1 MEDLNLTETEMR
13 YFSDLFLCCDE
24 ESNGKIPILKA
35 TELFRSSNVPNN
47 ILSQIMDISVAPNNH
62 ASLKHMNRK
71 QFYSALKLIA
81 AHQTN
86 MTLKPELLSTPLDLP
101 LPRFTWALNS
111 EANSDLIQLSNS
123 PKEQYLP
130 KRERNFG
137 NLGAYEPIRL
147 SSNLS
152 DSDLPQALS
161 HDTAEGLSTDSEIES
176 ETMSQ
181 RSGSCGRR
189 VKTGSPWSTASES
202 PTPTNSVAERVHP
215 VWEHSATG
223 RGVWPTNTAEE
234 HTRLLGTE
242 EESSDR
248 HSSEEE
254 GEGEAAGGAALW
266 AVSEAQARHYA
277 AQFTQLRPE
286 CGLLSGHTARMFFEK
301 SRLSVTDLRK
311 IWQLS
316 DITKDGMLT
325 LEEFSIAMHLIVLR
339 RNNIPVPDVLPA
351 CLVPRVDSHF
361 SQQAVTTDLVD
372 LGSDMFSSGTSAD
385 FNFAPKPEPNDPYE
399 SIPAKKPEDRPPSL
413 TPPKPEPQ
421 VNNKEWTKFVDDSPT
436 LSVSSPG
443 PKPVNFDFQKSA
455 VERDPKIFHPVALRV
470 TPDASALPAHGEG
483 DMRASTSPRRDDFAH
498 AFELASP
505 KRLAAQPDP
514 PQNGNNQEIKAIQR
528 PQPKKPVKSAGVLPP
543 PPAREPSVHAD
554 DGPQSLQY
562 PPKKEPP
569 PPPPPRPLRNHARSS
584 SLDLNRFKG
593 APAPPPQPPPRM
605 SPSATSP
612 PARRLHNQR
621 SEGEPAF
628 PPDAFAPPPR
638 DYEEEEGFGYI
649 REDAP
654 KMHGAFE
661 VYRKPSRESSCEAD
675 PDVKSL
681 QEQNAVLRR
690 VCRALCAELADAQRE
705 REALRL
711 RLEADTNTL

>member
-13 YFSDLFLCCDE
+13 YFGDLFLCCDE

-35 TELFRSSNVPNN
+35 TELFRSSNVPNDV
-47 ILSQIMDISVAPNNH
+47 LRQIMDISVAPNNCATLNH
-62 ASLKHMNRK
+62 LNRK

-86 MTLKPELLSTPLDLP
+86 ISLKPELLSLPLDLP

-111 EANSDLIQLSNS
+111 DPSADLIQLSNS
-123 PKEQYLP
+123 PKEQYIS
-130 KRERNFG
+130 KRERNFGG

-152 DSDLPQALS
+152 DSDVPQALS
-161 HDTAEGLSTDSEIES
+161 HDATEGVSTDSEIES

-234 HTRLLGTE
+234 HTQLLGTE

-254 GEGEAAGGAALW
+254 GEAEAGDDVW
-266 AVSEAQARHYA
+266 AISEVQANHYA
-277 AQFTQLRPE
+277 AQFAQLRPE
-286 CGLLSGHTARMFFEK
+286 RGLLSGQTARLFFEK
-301 SRLSVTDLRK
+301 SRLSVPDLRK

-351 CLVPRVDSHF
+351 CLVPKVDSRF

-372 LGSDMFSSGTSAD
+372 LGSDMFGSGTSAD
-385 FNFAPKPEPNDPYE
+385 FNFAPKPETNDPYE
-399 SIPAKKPEDRPPSL
+399 SKPAKKPEDLPPSL

-421 VNNKEWTKFVDDSPT
+421 VNNKEWTKFVDSPT
-436 LSVSSPG
+436 SSVSSPG
-443 PKPVNFDFQKSA
+443 PKPVNFDFHKSA
-455 VERDPKIFHPVALRV
+455 LERDPKIFHPVALRV
-470 TPDASALPAHGEG
+470 TPDANTLPTHGEG
-483 DMRASTSPRRDDFAH
+483 DMRSSTSPRKDDFAH

-505 KRLAAQPDP
+505 KRFSSQPAE
-514 PQNGNNQEIKAIQR
+514 PQNGNNQEIKSIQR

-543 PPAREPSVHAD
+543 PPARESSVHPE

-569 PPPPPRPLRNHARSS
+569 PPPPPRPLRNHTRSS

-612 PARRLHNQR
+612 PNRRLVNQR
-621 SEGEPAF
+621 SEGEPTF
-628 PPDAFAPPPR
+628 PPDAFAPR
-638 DYEEEEGFGYI
+638 EYEGEGFGYN

-675 PDVKSL
+675 PDIKSL
-681 QEQNAVLRR
+681 QEQNAVLHR
-690 VCRALCAELADAQRE
+690 VCRALCAELADVQRE
-705 REALRL
+705 REALKVRL
-711 RLEADTNTL
+711 DAHSTPV

>member
-1 MEDLNLTETEMR
+1 
-13 YFSDLFLCCDE
+13 
-24 ESNGKIPILKA
+24 
-35 TELFRSSNVPNN
+35 
-47 ILSQIMDISVAPNNH
+47 MDISVAPNTC
-62 ASLKHMNRK
+62 ASLNHMNRK

-81 AHQTN
+81 AHQN
-86 MTLKPELLSTPLDLP
+86 SVTLKPELLSTPLDLP
-101 LPRFTWALNS
+101 LPRFQWTLNS
-111 EANSDLIQLSNS
+111 DANADLIQLSNS
-123 PKEQYLP
+123 PKEQHIS
-130 KRERNFG
+130 KRERNFGG
-137 NLGAYEPIRL
+137 NLGAYEPIRV

-152 DSDLPQALS
+152 DSDAPPTLS
-161 HDTAEGLSTDSEIES
+161 HDNTEALSTDSEMES

-181 RSGSCGRR
+181 RSGSIGRR
-189 VKTGSPWSTASES
+189 AKAGSPWSTASES

-215 VWEHSATG
+215 AWENSITG
-223 RGVWPTNTAEE
+223 RGVWPTNTTEE

-254 GEGEAAGGAALW
+254 GEDGDSGEEVFAITE
-266 AVSEAQARHYA
+266 VQARHYA
-277 AQFTQLRPE
+277 AQFAQLRPE
-286 CGLLSGHTARMFFEK
+286 HGLLSGQTARLFFEK
-301 SRLSVTDLRK
+301 SRLSVPDLRK

-339 RNNIPVPDVLPA
+339 RNGIPVPDALPA

-372 LGSDMFSSGTSAD
+372 LGSDMFGSGTSAD
-385 FNFAPKPEPNDPYE
+385 FNFAPKPEVNDPYE
-399 SIPAKKPEDRPPSL
+399 SKPVKKSEERQPSL
-413 TPPKPEPQ
+413 SPPKPEPQ
-421 VNNKEWTKFVDDSPT
+421 INNKEWTKFVDSPT
-436 LSVSSPG
+436 SSVSSPG
-443 PKPVNFDFQKSA
+443 PKPVNFDFHKSA
-455 VERDPKIFHPVALRV
+455 LERDPKIFHPVALRV
-470 TPDASALPAHGEG
+470 TPDANTIPHDGEL
-483 DMRASTSPRRDDFAH
+483 RSSTSPRRDDFAH

-505 KRLAAQPDP
+505 KRLNSQPP
-514 PQNGNNQEIKAIQR
+514 PDQPPNGAPEIKSIQR
-528 PQPKKPVKSAGVLPP
+528 PQPKKPVKNAGVLPP
-543 PPAREPSVHAD
+543 PPARESSVHAEE
-554 DGPQSLQY
+554 GPQSLQY
-562 PPKKEPP
+562 APKKDPP
-569 PPPPPRPLRNHARSS
+569 PPPPPRPLRNHTRSS

-612 PARRLHNQR
+612 PARRLVNQR

-628 PPDAFAPPPR
+628 PPDAFAPR
-638 DYEEEEGFGYI
+638 EYEGEGFGYN

-681 QEQNAVLRR
+681 QEQNAVLHR
-690 VCRALCAELADAQRE
+690 VCRALCAELADVQRE
-705 REALRL
+705 REGLRV
-711 RLEADTNTL
+711 RLDTNSTPV

>member
-1 MEDLNLTETEMR
+1 MR
-13 YFSDLFLCCDE
+13 YFGDLFLCCDE

-35 TELFRSSNVPNN
+35 TELFRSSNISNEA
-47 ILSQIMDISVAPNNH
+47 LKQIMDISVGPNNC
-62 ASLKHMNRK
+62 SILNHMNRK

-86 MTLKPELLSTPLDLP
+86 MALKPELLSTPLDLP

-111 EANSDLIQLSNS
+111 EANADLIQLSNS
-123 PKEQYLP
+123 PKEHHIS
-130 KRERNFG
+130 KRERNFVG
-137 NLGAYEPIRL
+137 SLGAYEPMRL

-152 DSDLPQALS
+152 DSDVPQTLS
-161 HDTAEGLSTDSEIES
+161 HDTTEAISTDSEIES

-181 RSGSCGRR
+181 RSGSHGRR
-189 VKTGSPWSTASES
+189 AKSPWSTASES

-215 VWEHSATG
+215 IWEHSATG
-223 RGVWPTNTAEE
+223 RGVWPANTGEE

-254 GEGEAAGGAALW
+254 GDVETNNDIW
-266 AVSEAQARHYA
+266 SISDAQARHYA
-277 AQFTQLRPE
+277 AQFAQLRPE
-286 CGLLSGHTARMFFEK
+286 RGMLSGPTARLFFEK
-301 SRLSVTDLRK
+301 SRLSVPDLRK

-339 RNNIPVPDVLPA
+339 RNNIPVPDALPS
-351 CLVPRVDSHF
+351 CLVPKVDSRF

-385 FNFAPKPEPNDPYE
+385 FNFTPKADTHDPYDAKV
-399 SIPAKKPEDRPPSL
+399 AKKPDERRPSL
-413 TPPKPEPQ
+413 TSPKLEGQ
-421 VNNKEWTKFVDDSPT
+421 TNNKEWTKFVDSPT
-436 LSVSSPG
+436 SSVSSPG
-443 PKPVNFDFQKSA
+443 PKPVNFDFHKSA

-470 TPDASALPAHGEG
+470 TPDANALPAG
-483 DMRASTSPRRDDFAH
+483 DGDVRSSVSPRRDDFAH
-498 AFELASP
+498 AFEPPSP
-505 KRLAAQPDP
+505 KRLNSQPPAEP
-514 PQNGNNQEIKAIQR
+514 PPNGVPAEIRAIQR
-528 PQPKKPVKSAGVLPP
+528 PQPKKPLKSTGVLPP
-543 PPAREPSVHAD
+543 PPARDTAMHTDE
-554 DGPQSLQY
+554 GPQSLQFA
-562 PPKKEPP
+562 PKKEPP

-584 SLDLNRFKG
+584 SLDLNRLKG
-593 APAPPPQPPPRM
+593 PAPPPAPPPRC

-612 PARRLHNQR
+612 PTRRPLLNQR

-628 PPDAFAPPPR
+628 PAEAFAPP
-638 DYEEEEGFGYI
+638 DYEGEGFGYN

-661 VYRKPSRESSCEAD
+661 VYRKPSRESSSEAE
-675 PDVKSL
+675 PDVKAL
-681 QEQNAVLRR
+681 QEQNAVLHR
-690 VCRALCAELADAQRE
+690 VCRALCAELADVARD
-705 REALRL
+705 REALRV
-711 RLEADTNTL
+711 RLEQPAAAPPPP

>member
-1 MEDLNLTETEMR
+1 MEFTDLNLTETEMR
-13 YFSDLFLCCDE
+13 YFGDLFLCCDE

-35 TELFRSSNVPNN
+35 MELFRSSNVSNDV
-47 ILSQIMDISVAPNNH
+47 LKQIMDISVAPNNY
-62 ASLKHMNRK
+62 ASLNHMKRK

-86 MTLKPELLSTPLDLP
+86 MALKPELLSTPLDLP

-111 EANSDLIQLSNS
+111 EANADLIQLSNS
-123 PKEQYLP
+123 PKEQHIS
-130 KRERNFG
+130 KRERNFGG
-137 NLGAYEPIRL
+137 NLGAYEPIRV

-152 DSDLPQALS
+152 DSDVPQALS
-161 HDTAEGLSTDSEIES
+161 HDATEALSTDSEMES

-181 RSGSCGRR
+181 RSGSHGRR
-189 VKTGSPWSTASES
+189 GKNGSPWSTASES

-254 GEGEAAGGAALW
+254 GEGEAEAAW
-266 AVSEAQARHYA
+266 AISEAQARHYA
-277 AQFTQLRPE
+277 AQFAQLRPE
-286 CGLLSGHTARMFFEK
+286 RGLLSGPTARLFFEK
-301 SRLSVTDLRK
+301 SRLSVPDLRK

-339 RNNIPVPDVLPA
+339 RNNIPVPDTLPA
-351 CLVPRVDSHF
+351 CLIPQVDSRF
-361 SQQAVTTDLVD
+361 SQTALTTDLVD
-372 LGSDMFSSGTSAD
+372 LGSDMFSSGSSAD
-385 FNFAPKPEPNDPYE
+385 FSFVHKTEPE
-399 SIPAKKPEDRPPSL
+399 AKKPEPDRPPSL
-413 TPPKPEPQ
+413 SPPKPEPQ
-421 VNNKEWTKFVDDSPT
+421 LNNKEWTKFVDSPT
-436 LSVSSPG
+436 SSVSSPG
-443 PKPVNFDFQKSA
+443 PKPVNFDFHKSA

-470 TPDASALPAHGEG
+470 TPDAAPH
-483 DMRASTSPRRDDFAH
+483 DDVRASASPRRDDFAH

-505 KRLAAQPDP
+505 KRLNSQPPAEP
-514 PQNGNNQEIKAIQR
+514 PPNGAEIKSIQR
-528 PQPKKPVKSAGVLPP
+528 PQPRKPVKTAGVLPP
-543 PPAREPSVHAD
+543 PPAREPVTTHD
-554 DGPQSLQY
+554 EGPASLQY
-562 PPKKEPP
+562 APKKEPP
-569 PPPPPRPLRNHARSS
+569 PPPPPRPLRNHTRSS
-584 SLDLNRFKG
+584 SLDLNRLKST
-593 APAPPPQPPPRM
+593 APPAPPPRV
-605 SPSATSP
+605 SPSHASP
-612 PARRLHNQR
+612 PARRPLTNQR
-621 SEGEPAF
+621 SEGERGEPAF
-628 PPDAFAPPPR
+628 PPDAFAPR
-638 DYEEEEGFGYI
+638 EYEGDGFGYA
-649 REDAP
+649 RDDAP

-681 QEQNAVLRR
+681 QEQNAVLHR

-705 REALRL
+705 REALRV
-711 RLEADTNTL
+711 RLGTHTPV

>member
-35 TELFRSSNVPNN
+35 TELFRSSNVPND
-47 ILSQIMDISVAPNNH
+47 ILRQIMDISVAPNTCS
-62 ASLKHMNRK
+62 SLNHMNRN

-81 AHQTN
+81 AYQTN
-86 MTLKPELLSTPLDLP
+86 MSLKPELLSTPLDLP
-101 LPRFTWALNS
+101 LPRFTWALNAD
-111 EANSDLIQLSNS
+111 ANADLIQLSNS
-123 PKEQYLP
+123 PKEQHIS
-130 KRERNFG
+130 KRQRSFAD
-137 NLGAYEPIRL
+137 NLEYEPIGL
-147 SSNLS
+147 LPNLS
-152 DSDLPQALS
+152 DGDLLQTLT
-161 HDTAEGLSTDSEIES
+161 HDEPLSTDSEMES

-181 RSGSCGRR
+181 KSGSCGRR
-189 VKTGSPWSTASES
+189 AKAGSPWSTASES

-215 VWEHSATG
+215 IWEHSATG

-254 GEGEAAGGAALW
+254 GETDGEVFAI
-266 AVSEAQARHYA
+266 SEAQARHYA
-277 AQFTQLRPE
+277 AQFAQLRPE
-286 CGLLSGHTARMFFEK
+286 RGLLSGQTARLFFEK
-301 SRLSVTDLRK
+301 SRLSVPDLRK

-351 CLVPRVDSHF
+351 CLVPKVDSHF

-372 LGSDMFSSGTSAD
+372 LGADMFSSGTSAD
-385 FNFAPKPEPNDPYE
+385 FNFAPKPENNDPYE
-399 SIPAKKPEDRPPSL
+399 SKPVKKIEERQPSL

-421 VNNKEWTKFVDDSPT
+421 ANNKEWTKFVDSPT
-436 LSVSSPG
+436 SSVSSPG
-443 PKPVNFDFQKSA
+443 PKPVNFDFHKSA
-455 VERDPKIFHPVALRV
+455 LERDPKIFHPVALRV
-470 TPDASALPAHGEG
+470 TPDANTLPHEG
-483 DMRASTSPRRDDFAH
+483 DLRSSTSPRRDDFAH

-505 KRLAAQPDP
+505 KRLNSQPPLEQP
-514 PQNGNNQEIKAIQR
+514 PNGNPEIKSIQR
-528 PQPKKPVKSAGVLPP
+528 PQPKKPVKNAGVLPP
-543 PPAREPSVHAD
+543 PPTRESSVHPEE
-554 DGPQSLQY
+554 GPQSLQY
-562 PPKKEPP
+562 APKKDPP
-569 PPPPPRPLRNHARSS
+569 PPPPPRPLRNHTRSS

-612 PARRLHNQR
+612 PSRRLVNQR

-628 PPDAFAPPPR
+628 PPDAFAPR
-638 DYEEEEGFGYI
+638 EYEGEGFGYN

-675 PDVKSL
+675 PDVKAL
-681 QEQNAVLRR
+681 QEQNAVLHR
-690 VCRALCAELADAQRE
+690 VCRALVAELADVQRE
-705 REALRL
+705 REALRV
-711 RLEADTNTL
+711 RLDAHSTPV

>member
-13 YFSDLFLCCDE
+13 YFGDLFLCCDE

-35 TELFRSSNVPNN
+35 TELFRSSNIPNDV
-47 ILSQIMDISVAPNNH
+47 LKQIMDISVAPNNC
-62 ASLKHMNRK
+62 ASLNHMNRK

-86 MTLKPELLSTPLDLP
+86 MSLKPELLSTSLDLP

-111 EANSDLIQLSNS
+111 EANADLIQLSSS
-123 PKEQYLP
+123 PKEQHILI
-130 KRERNFG
+130 RERNFG
-137 NLGAYEPIRL
+137 ANLGAYEPIRV

-152 DSDLPQALS
+152 DSDGPQVLS
-161 HDTAEGLSTDSEIES
+161 HDGTEGLSTDSEMES

-181 RSGSCGRR
+181 RSGSHGRR
-189 VKTGSPWSTASES
+189 GKNGSPWSTASES

-215 VWEHSATG
+215 VWENSATG
-223 RGVWPTNTAEE
+223 RGVWPANTGEE

-254 GEGEAAGGAALW
+254 GDAETSEEMW
-266 AVSEAQARHYA
+266 AISEAQAHHYA
-277 AQFTQLRPE
+277 SQFAQLRPE
-286 CGLLSGHTARMFFEK
+286 CGLLSGQTAKLFFEK
-301 SRLSVTDLRK
+301 SRLSVPDLRK
-311 IWQLS
+311 IWLLS
-316 DITKDGMLT
+316 DITKDGKLT

-351 CLVPRVDSHF
+351 CLVPKVDSRF

-372 LGSDMFSSGTSAD
+372 LGSDMFSSGSSAD
-385 FNFAPKPEPNDPYE
+385 FSFVHKAETSDPYE
-399 SIPAKKPEDRPPSL
+399 SKLVKKPEDRQPSSSP
-413 TPPKPEPQ
+413 TKPEPQ
-421 VNNKEWTKFVDDSPT
+421 VNNKEWTKFVDSPT
-436 LSVSSPG
+436 SSVSSPG
-443 PKPVNFDFQKSA
+443 PKPVNFDFHKSA

-470 TPDASALPAHGEG
+470 TPDANTLPGHGDG
-483 DMRASTSPRRDDFAH
+483 DTRSSTSPRRDDFAH

-505 KRLAAQPDP
+505 KRLNSQPPSEP
-514 PQNGNNQEIKAIQR
+514 PPNGNNPEIKSIQR
-528 PQPKKPVKSAGVLPP
+528 PQPKKPLKSAGVLPP
-543 PPAREPSVHAD
+543 PPARESSVHAD

-562 PPKKEPP
+562 APKKEPP
-569 PPPPPRPLRNHARSS
+569 PPPPPRPLRNHTRSS

-605 SPSATSP
+605 SPSAASP
-612 PARRLHNQR
+612 PPRRALVNQR

-628 PPDAFAPPPR
+628 AADAFVPR
-638 DYEEEEGFGYI
+638 EYDGEGFGYN

-661 VYRKPSRESSCEAD
+661 VYRKPSRESSGED
-675 PDVKSL
+675 PDAKAL
-681 QEQNAVLRR
+681 QEQNAVLHR
-690 VCRALCAELADAQRE
+690 VCRALSAELADVQRE
-705 REALRL
+705 REALRH
-711 RLEADTNTL
+711 RLDARSTPL

>member
-35 TELFRSSNVPNN
+35 TELFRSSNVPND
-47 ILSQIMDISVAPNNH
+47 ILRQIMDISVAPNTCS
-62 ASLKHMNRK
+62 SLNHMNRN

-81 AHQTN
+81 AYQTN
-86 MTLKPELLSTPLDLP
+86 MSLKPELLSTPLDLP
-101 LPRFTWALNS
+101 LPRFTWALNAD
-111 EANSDLIQLSNS
+111 ANADLIQLSNS
-123 PKEQYLP
+123 PKEQHIS
-130 KRERNFG
+130 KRQRSFAD
-137 NLGAYEPIRL
+137 NLGEYEPIGL
-147 SSNLS
+147 LPNLS
-152 DSDLPQALS
+152 DGDLLQTLS
-161 HDTAEGLSTDSEIES
+161 HDEPLSTDSEIES

-181 RSGSCGRR
+181 KSGSCGRR
-189 VKTGSPWSTASES
+189 AKAGSPWSTASES

-215 VWEHSATG
+215 IWEHSATG

-254 GEGEAAGGAALW
+254 GEADGDIFAI
-266 AVSEAQARHYA
+266 SEAQARHYA
-277 AQFTQLRPE
+277 AQFAQLRPE
-286 CGLLSGHTARMFFEK
+286 RGLLSGQTARLFFEK
-301 SRLSVTDLRK
+301 SRLSVPDLRK

-339 RNNIPVPDVLPA
+339 RNDIPVPDVLPA
-351 CLVPRVDSHF
+351 CLVPKVDSHF

-372 LGSDMFSSGTSAD
+372 LGADMFGSGTSAD
-385 FNFAPKPEPNDPYE
+385 FNFAPKPENNDPYE
-399 SIPAKKPEDRPPSL
+399 SKPVKKVEERQPSL

-421 VNNKEWTKFVDDSPT
+421 ANNKEWTKFVDSPT
-436 LSVSSPG
+436 SSVSSPG
-443 PKPVNFDFQKSA
+443 PKPVNFDFHKSA
-455 VERDPKIFHPVALRV
+455 LERDPKIFHPVALRV
-470 TPDASALPAHGEG
+470 TPDANTLPHEG
-483 DMRASTSPRRDDFAH
+483 DLRSSTSPRRDDFAH

-505 KRLAAQPDP
+505 KRLNSQPPLEQP
-514 PQNGNNQEIKAIQR
+514 PNGNPEIKSIQR
-528 PQPKKPVKSAGVLPP
+528 PQPKKPVKNAGVLPP
-543 PPAREPSVHAD
+543 PPTRESSVHPEE
-554 DGPQSLQY
+554 GPQSLQY
-562 PPKKEPP
+562 APKKDPP
-569 PPPPPRPLRNHARSS
+569 PPPPPRPLRNHTRSS

-612 PARRLHNQR
+612 PSRRLVNQR

-628 PPDAFAPPPR
+628 PPDAFAPR
-638 DYEEEEGFGYI
+638 EYEGEGFGYN

-675 PDVKSL
+675 PDVKAL
-681 QEQNAVLRR
+681 QEQNAVLHR
-690 VCRALCAELADAQRE
+690 VCRALGAELADAQRE
-705 REALRL
+705 REALRV
-711 RLEADTNTL
+711 RLDARSTPL

>member
-35 TELFRSSNVPNN
+35 TELFRSSNVPND
-47 ILSQIMDISVAPNNH
+47 ILRQIMDISVAPNTCS
-62 ASLKHMNRK
+62 SLNHMNRN

-81 AHQTN
+81 AYQSN
-86 MTLKPELLSTPLDLP
+86 MSLKPELLSTPLDLP
-101 LPRFTWALNS
+101 LPRFTWALNAD
-111 EANSDLIQLSNS
+111 ANADLIQLSNS
-123 PKEQYLP
+123 PKEQHIS
-130 KRERNFG
+130 KRQRSFAD
-137 NLGAYEPIRL
+137 NLGEYEPIGL
-147 SSNLS
+147 LPNLS
-152 DSDLPQALS
+152 DGDLLQTLS
-161 HDTAEGLSTDSEIES
+161 HDEPLSTDSEMES

-181 RSGSCGRR
+181 KSGSCGRR
-189 VKTGSPWSTASES
+189 AKAGSPWSTASES

-215 VWEHSATG
+215 IWEHSATG

-254 GEGEAAGGAALW
+254 GEADGDIFAI
-266 AVSEAQARHYA
+266 SEAQARHYA
-277 AQFTQLRPE
+277 AQFAQLRPE
-286 CGLLSGHTARMFFEK
+286 RGLLSGQTARLFFEK
-301 SRLSVTDLRK
+301 SRLSVPDLRK

-339 RNNIPVPDVLPA
+339 RNDIPVPDALPA
-351 CLVPRVDSHF
+351 CLVPKVDSHF

-372 LGSDMFSSGTSAD
+372 LGADMFGSGTSAD
-385 FNFAPKPEPNDPYE
+385 FNFAPKPENNDPYE
-399 SIPAKKPEDRPPSL
+399 SKPVKKIEERQPSL

-421 VNNKEWTKFVDDSPT
+421 ANNKEWTKFVDSPT
-436 LSVSSPG
+436 SSVSSPG
-443 PKPVNFDFQKSA
+443 PKPVNFDFHKSA
-455 VERDPKIFHPVALRV
+455 LERDPKIFHPVALRV
-470 TPDASALPAHGEG
+470 TPDANTLPHEG
-483 DMRASTSPRRDDFAH
+483 DLRSSTSPRRDDFAH

-505 KRLAAQPDP
+505 KRLNSQPPLEQP
-514 PQNGNNQEIKAIQR
+514 PNGNPEIKSIQR
-528 PQPKKPVKSAGVLPP
+528 PQPKKPVKNAGVLPP
-543 PPAREPSVHAD
+543 PPTRESSVHPEE
-554 DGPQSLQY
+554 GPQSLQY
-562 PPKKEPP
+562 APKKDPP
-569 PPPPPRPLRNHARSS
+569 PPPPPRPLRNHTRSS

-612 PARRLHNQR
+612 PSRRLVNQR

-628 PPDAFAPPPR
+628 PPDAFAPR
-638 DYEEEEGFGYI
+638 EYEGEGFGYN

-675 PDVKSL
+675 PDVKAL
-681 QEQNAVLRR
+681 QEQNAVLHR
-690 VCRALCAELADAQRE
+690 VCRALVAELADVQRE
-705 REALRL
+705 REALRV
-711 RLEADTNTL
+711 RLDAHSTPV

>member
-13 YFSDLFLCCDE
+13 YFGDLFLCCDE
-24 ESNGKIPILKA
+24 DSNGKIPILKA
-35 TELFRSSNVPNN
+35 TELFRSSNVPNE
-47 ILSQIMDISVAPNNH
+47 ILKQIMDISVAPNNC
-62 ASLKHMNRK
+62 ASLNHMNRK

-86 MTLKPELLSTPLDLP
+86 VSLKPELLSTPLDLP

-111 EANSDLIQLSNS
+111 EASADLIQLSSS
-123 PKEQYLP
+123 PKEQHIV
-130 KRERNFG
+130 KRERNFVG
-137 NLGAYEPIRL
+137 NIGAYEPIHV

-152 DSDLPQALS
+152 DSDVSQVLS
-161 HDTAEGLSTDSEIES
+161 LGATEALSTDSEMES

-181 RSGSCGRR
+181 RSGTHGRR
-189 VKTGSPWSTASES
+189 GKDGSPWSTASES
-202 PTPTNSVAERVHP
+202 PTPTNSVAEQVHP
-215 VWEHSATG
+215 VWENSVTG
-223 RGVWPTNTAEE
+223 RGVWPANTGEE
-234 HTRLLGTE
+234 HAQLLGTE

-254 GEGEAAGGAALW
+254 GDGEPAEDIW
-266 AVSEAQARHYA
+266 PISEAQANHYA
-277 AQFTQLRPE
+277 AQFAQLRPE
-286 CGLLSGHTARMFFEK
+286 CGLLSGHTAKLFFEK
-301 SRLSVTDLRK
+301 SRLSVPDLRK

-316 DITKDGMLT
+316 DITKDGKLT

-351 CLVPRVDSHF
+351 CLVPKVDSRF

-372 LGSDMFSSGTSAD
+372 LGSDMFSSGSSAD
-385 FNFAPKPEPNDPYE
+385 FSFVHKPETNDPYE
-399 SIPAKKPEDRPPSL
+399 SKPVKKPEDRQPSL
-413 TPPKPEPQ
+413 SPSKPEPQ
-421 VNNKEWTKFVDDSPT
+421 LNNKEWTKFVDSPT
-436 LSVSSPG
+436 SSVSSPG
-443 PKPVNFDFQKSA
+443 PKPVNFDFHKSA

-470 TPDASALPAHGEG
+470 TPDANTLPHDG
-483 DMRASTSPRRDDFAH
+483 DMRSSTSPRRDDFAH

-505 KRLAAQPDP
+505 KRLNSQPPTEP
-514 PQNGNNQEIKAIQR
+514 PPNGNSAEIKSIQR
-528 PQPKKPVKSAGVLPP
+528 PQPKKPLKNAGVLPP
-543 PPAREPSVHAD
+543 PPARESSVHAD

-562 PPKKEPP
+562 APKKEPP
-569 PPPPPRPLRNHARSS
+569 PPPPPRPLRNHTRSS

-612 PARRLHNQR
+612 PARRALVNQR

-628 PPDAFAPPPR
+628 AADAFIPR
-638 DYEEEEGFGYI
+638 EYEGEGFGYN

-661 VYRKPSRESSCEAD
+661 VYRKSRESSSEAD
-675 PDVKSL
+675 PDAKAL
-681 QEQNAVLRR
+681 QEQNAVLHR
-690 VCRALCAELADAQRE
+690 VCRALCAELADVQRE
-705 REALRL
+705 REVLRH
-711 RLEADTNTL
+711 RLDARSTPL